1 MNSARANATSGVKP
15 KCIGRDSYLSQGR
28 SIMRMQKHEPVTQ
41 HDHGGQ
47 CGCPTAPPGYLG
59 DDACRGDKIH
69 SRQHRDW
76 RPGGI
81 LGGTGF
87 PARAEYDSISEAC
100 TICSRVLVPPVH
112 SPKQS
117 SKGRF
122 SRILIGKPAFFRPR
136 AFKSASEK
144 PEVVERIGNSI
155 ARSCLWS
162 GRWCGSNADFRRRW
176 AASRACR
183 RTARGHRCL
192 GWCSVSAR
200 DVADQ
205 RRHAVDG
212 RLQTVNGWHV
222 ATVDHRAGGHR
233 QLFGSAEHSL
243 ARAHMSWT
251 NSGCT
256 GHSLL

>member
-1 MNSARANATSGVKP
+1 MSAASIDYRTDLLARRRLRISPLVAASKSVQGAIRISEQGEAMNSARANATSGVKP

-100 TICSRVLVPPVH
+100 TICSRVLVSTIQKGSEKSPGPFSCLKSPRHAGFWPTVRRVGPARKPVSGH
-112 SPKQS
+112 VL
-117 SKGRF
+117 GTACLF
-122 SRILIGKPAFFRPR
+122 SLFAPR
-136 AFKSASEK
+136 AGAST
-144 PEVVERIGNSI
+144 R
-155 ARSCLWS
+155 
-162 GRWCGSNADFRRRW
+162 CGDWLPYSP
-176 AASRACR
+176 
-183 RTARGHRCL
+183 H
-192 GWCSVSAR
+192 
-200 DVADQ
+200 
-205 RRHAVDG
+205 
-212 RLQTVNGWHV
+212 
-222 ATVDHRAGGHR
+222 
-233 QLFGSAEHSL
+233 
-243 ARAHMSWT
+243 
-251 NSGCT
+251 
-256 GHSLL
+256 